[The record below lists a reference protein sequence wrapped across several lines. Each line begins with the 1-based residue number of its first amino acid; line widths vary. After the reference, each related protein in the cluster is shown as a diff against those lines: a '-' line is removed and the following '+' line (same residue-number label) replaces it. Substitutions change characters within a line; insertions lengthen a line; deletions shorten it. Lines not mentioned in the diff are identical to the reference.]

1 MNDVLQF
8 VIVTAVAGVAM
19 VTIALPYVRRRPDGP
34 GGNGAPCVKC
44 SSGQPCAPAGPASSA
59 TVHPLRLVRSNSLD
73 RR

>member
-19 VTIALPYVRRRPDGP
+19 LTIALPYVRRRPE
-34 GGNGAPCVKC
+34 GNGAPCAKC
-44 SSGQPCAPAGPASSA
+44 SSGQPCAPAGPSSSPA
-59 TVHPLRLVRSNSLD
+59 VHPLRLVRSNLSG